1 MVGGN
6 RGQRLEITGQR
17 EGSWGWGGAQ
27 MLIGGVSAGD
37 LTSLNR
43 QNGRSRTNAHEALDR
58 SVFIDHVGWLSPTVW
73 KTVKPTQV
81 RKAGTGA
88 TRQNLGGCAFSECRM

>member
-1 MVGGN
+1 MWGMVGGN

-27 MLIGGVSAGD
+27 MLIRGVSAGD
-37 LTSLNR
+37 LTSLNH
-43 QNGRSRTNAHEALDR
+43 QNRRSRTNAHEALDR
-58 SVFIDHVGWLSPTVW
+58 TASVFIDHLGWLSPTVW

-88 TRQNLGGCAFSECRM
+88 TRQKLNY